1 MALKEQ
7 MDMFDDGGLMQEGGT
22 VDPISGNDVPVG
34 STQEEVRD
42 DIPAQLSEGEF
53 VFPADV
59 VRYWG
64 LETLMKM
71 RQEAKAGLKMMD
83 AMGQMGNSEEATI
96 SDDIPFDVN
105 DLDMEDDG
113 VVEYAQGG
121 VVNAQVGAF
130 MQPQQQYGISG
141 YQQSQFAGFQQP
153 TMTPQPMQPLQP
165 TSMQPLQPT
174 GMRPL
179 QTSGTPIS
187 TTKVG
192 GLPGQV
198 GMGFDVGPPDEYKT
212 YRNEAGQEIQVP
224 FKDGKVH
231 PTFTVP
237 SGYTLATGPAQTK
250 TEETKVETTQ
260 TQEQSGGDDNDIQI
274 DPVTQGDKGQFTTTD
289 MRGVGY
295 NAGAMRDAA
304 KKGSVADKE
313 LLSELGEIGKAQAK
327 DLSPVLAGA
336 FGAGPGAAIKEAGMR
351 VASELGVGKFKETK
365 GVNSRREFL
374 TSQKVTMDAMLSGLE
389 ATYGGT
395 RAAFQKGQGTA
406 SQRLHELAP
415 EVKRSLAGELKA
427 NREALTQALEGK
439 TAADLRAE
447 INNTQ
452 EGLGKDL
459 VDLGIEKTYTATQ
472 RGRQVQREKTYGQL
486 FAEARATKA
495 ARDKLANQY
504 GFDAKGMSISEARA
518 RAAEVQKQREEVTR
532 AGQERLAG
540 DFYDDPSDEGGPSL
554 STGAAES
561 AFGEV
566 DTSFGSDD
574 LGFDDEYAKGG
585 LAQQMKQSGLASK
598 K

>member
-96 SDDIPFDVN
+96 PDDIPFDVD

-153 TMTPQPMQPLQP
+153 TMTPQPIQSLQP

-237 SGYTLATGPAQTK
+237 QGYTLATGPTETK

-260 TQEQSGGDDNDIQI
+260 TQEQSDSDDSDSVQI
-274 DPVTQGDKGQFTTTD
+274 DPVRQGDKGQFTTTD

-295 NAGAMRDAA
+295 DRS
-304 KKGSVADKE
+304 KIDKE
-313 LLSELGEIGKAQAK
+313 SGLLEELSNIGKAQAK
-327 DLSPVLAGA
+327 DLSPVIAGA
-336 FGAGPGAAIKEAGMR
+336 FGAGPGAGIKEAGMR
-351 VASELGVGKFKETK
+351 VASELGLGKFKETK
-365 GVNSRREFL
+365 GVNARREFL
-374 TSQKVTMDAMLSGLE
+374 TSQKVTMDAMLSGLN
-389 ATYGGT
+389 ATYGNT
-395 RAAFQKGQGTA
+395 RSAFQKGQGTA
-406 SQRLHELAP
+406 GQRLHELSP
-415 EVKRSLAGELKA
+415 EVQRALAGELKS
-427 NREALTQALEGK
+427 NREALSKALEGK
-439 TAADLRAE
+439 TATDLRAE
-447 INNTQ
+447 INNVQ

-459 VDLGIEKTYTATQ
+459 AELGIEKTYND
-472 RGRQVQREKTYGQL
+472 GKSEREKTYGQL

-495 ARDKLANQY
+495 ARDKLAAQY
-504 GFDAKGMSISEARA
+504 GLNAKG
-518 RAAEVQKQREEVTR
+518 K
-532 AGQERLAG
+532 
-540 DFYDDPSDEGGPSL
+540 SL
-554 STGAAES
+554 SQIRQEAEKAEQDRRAKEAAQYAS
-561 AFGEV
+561 SIY
-566 DTSFGSDD
+566 DTSDDDGPQIGGGSVSRDVREAVAEAGGYTGGGKYG
-574 LGFDDEYAKGG
+574 GFAKGG

>member
-22 VDPISGNDVPVG
+22 IDPISGNDVPIG

-59 VRYWG
+59 VRYYG

-71 RQEAKAGLKMMD
+71 RQEAKRGLKLME

-96 SDDIPFDVN
+96 PDDIPFDIN

-113 VVEYAQGG
+113 VVEYQIGG
-121 VVNAQVGAF
+121 FVPG
-130 MQPQQQYGISG
+130 QQYGISG
-141 YQQSQFAGFQQP
+141 YQPSQFAGFQQP

-231 PTFTVP
+231 PAFTVP
-237 SGYTLATGPAQTK
+237 QGYTLATGPAETK

-260 TQEQSGGDDNDIQI
+260 TQEQSDSDDSDSVQI
-274 DPVTQGDKGQFTTTD
+274 DPVRQGDKGQFTTTD

-295 NAGAMRDAA
+295 DRS
-304 KKGSVADKE
+304 KIDKE
-313 LLSELGEIGKAQAK
+313 SGLLGELNEIIKAQSR
-327 DLSPVLAGA
+327 DIGPFVAGA
-336 FGAGPGAAIKEAGMR
+336 FGAGIGPTLKEAGTR
-351 VASELGVGKFKETK
+351 IASELGVGKFKETK

-374 TSQKVTMDAMLSGLE
+374 TSQKVTMDAILSGLN

-395 RAAFQKGQGTA
+395 RSAFQKGQGTA
-406 SQRLHELAP
+406 GQRLHELAP
-415 EVKRSLAGELKA
+415 EVQRSLAGELKA
-427 NREALTQALEGK
+427 NREALAQALEGK

-518 RAAEVQKQREEVTR
+518 KAAEVQKQREAVTR

-540 DFYDDPSDEGGPSL
+540 DFYDEGDEGPTL
-554 STGAAES
+554 SGSPYGES
-561 AFGEV
+561 AFDPGSGYDFDV
-566 DTSFGSDD
+566 DDD
-574 LGFDDEYAKGG
+574 DAYMAKGG

>member
-1 MALKEQ
+1 
-7 MDMFDDGGLMQEGGT
+7 
-22 VDPISGNDVPVG
+22 ISGNDVPVG

-96 SDDIPFDVN
+96 PDDIPFDVN

-113 VVEYAQGG
+113 MVEY
-121 VVNAQVGAF
+121 QVGGF
-130 MQPQQQYGISG
+130 VPGQQYGISG
-141 YQQSQFAGFQQP
+141 YQPSQFAGFQQP

-231 PTFTVP
+231 PAFTVP
-237 SGYTLATGPAQTK
+237 PGYTLATGPAETK

-260 TQEQSGGDDNDIQI
+260 TEVQSDSDDSDSVQI
-274 DPVTQGDKGQFTTTD
+274 DSVRQGDKGQFTTTD

-295 NAGAMRDAA
+295 DRS
-304 KKGSVADKE
+304 KIDKE
-313 LLSELGEIGKAQAK
+313 SGLLGELNEITKAQAR
-327 DLSPVLAGA
+327 DIGPFVAGA
-336 FGAGPGAAIKEAGMR
+336 FGAGVGPTLREAGTR
-351 VASELGVGKFKETK
+351 IASELGVGKFKETK
-365 GVNSRREFL
+365 GVNARREFL
-374 TSQKVTMDAMLSGLE
+374 TSQKVTMDAMLSGLN
-389 ATYGGT
+389 ATYGGA
-395 RAAFQKGQGTA
+395 RSAFQDSKNKFTSAG
-406 SQRLHELAP
+406 QRLHELSP
-415 EVKRSLAGELKA
+415 EVQRSLAGELKA
-427 NREALTQALEGK
+427 NREALSKALEGK

-447 INNTQ
+447 INNVQ

-459 VDLGIEKTYTATQ
+459 AELGIEKTYTDMQ
-472 RGRQVQREKTYGQL
+472 RGREVQREKTYGQL

-495 ARDKLANQY
+495 ARDKLAAQY
-504 GFDAKGMSISEARA
+504 GLNAKG
-518 RAAEVQKQREEVTR
+518 K
-532 AGQERLAG
+532 
-540 DFYDDPSDEGGPSL
+540 SL
-554 STGAAES
+554 SQIRQEAEKAEQDRRAKEAAQYS
-561 AFGEV
+561 SSIY
-566 DTSFGSDD
+566 DTSDD
-574 LGFDDEYAKGG
+574 DGPQIGGGGVSRDVREAVAEAGGYTGGGKYGGFAKGG